1 MISFIV
7 AMDKNHVIGLNNRL
21 PWRLPRDLRFFKE
34 KTMHQTVIMG
44 RKTFDSIGKPL
55 PNRKN
60 IILSRSGGDFPQ
72 EIEVVS
78 DINKILE
85 WNEADPEKEYF
96 VIGGAKIYEQL
107 LPFADRMYITWID
120 HAFQGDTYF
129 PQFSEA
135 EWALSAK
142 ERGEKDEKN
151 PYDFYF
157 LQYDRKK

>member
-1 MISFIV
+1 
-7 AMDKNHVIGLNNRL
+7 MDKNHVIGLNTRL

-34 KTMHQTVIMG
+34 KTTHQTIIMG

-60 IILSRSGGDFPQ
+60 IVLSRSGGDFPP

-85 WNEADPEKEYF
+85 WNQADPEKEYF
-96 VIGGAKIYEQL
+96 VIGGAKIYEQM

-135 EWALSAK
+135 EWELTAK
-142 ERGEKDEKN
+142 EREEKDEKN

>member
-34 KTMHQTVIMG
+34 KTTNQTIIMG

-60 IILSRSGGDFPQ
+60 IVLSRSGGDFPQ

-78 DINKILE
+78 DINKIIA
-85 WNEADPEKEYF
+85 WNEVDPEKEYF
-96 VIGGAKIYEQL
+96 VIGGAKIYEQM

-135 EWALSAK
+135 EWELTAK
-142 ERGEKDEKN
+142 EQGEKDEKN

>member
-1 MISFIV
+1 M
-7 AMDKNHVIGLNNRL
+7 IGLNNRL

-34 KTMHQTVIMG
+34 KTTHQTIIMG

-60 IILSRSGGDFPQ
+60 IVLSRSGGDFPP

-85 WNEADPEKEYF
+85 WNQADPEKEYF
-96 VIGGAKIYEQL
+96 VIGGAKIYEQM

-135 EWALSAK
+135 EWELTAK
-142 ERGEKDEKN
+142 EREEKDEKN

>member
-34 KTMHQTVIMG
+34 KTTHQTIIMG

-60 IILSRSGGDFPQ
+60 IVLSRSGGDFPP

-85 WNEADPEKEYF
+85 WNQADPEKEYF
-96 VIGGAKIYEQL
+96 VIGGAKIYEQM

-135 EWALSAK
+135 EWELTAK
-142 ERGEKDEKN
+142 EREEKDEKN

>member
-96 VIGGAKIYEQL
+96 VIGGAKIYEQM

-135 EWALSAK
+135 EWVLSAK

>member
-96 VIGGAKIYEQL
+96 VIGGAKIYEQM

-135 EWALSAK
+135 EWALTAK